1 MDGAAIDRI
10 TDRVLA
16 SLAQDAVTA
25 PAVVFLLRRYRDTDR
40 ADVGEA
46 LGVAL
51 ARALEQCLAASNV
64 DERAGWLIA
73 LVDAAAISGDE
84 RLRVAAADLTSAL
97 EHEWGRAVEVET
109 LMRSIDAC
117 LVAIQVF
124 EPRTLVQRA
133 LDELER
139 VVAAAYR
146 PGEGMADLTA
156 GLPARG
162 RLADQ
167 IRSAAALLTAYSLTG
182 RLPYSMLAEELTQFS
197 LRTLWDAGRGG
208 FYEDAARLAK
218 PFALN
223 CEATR
228 VLCRLAALHLDDDYR
243 HVGIIAPD
251 ADYAG
256 AAGRILESQ
265 TAQLDDPGCDE
276 ALFGLTLDEW
286 LHLP

>member
-1 MDGAAIDRI
+1 MF
-10 TDRVLA
+10 V
-16 SLAQDAVTA
+16 AVA
-25 PAVVFLLRRYRDTDR
+25 LLLRRYRDTDR
-40 ADVGEA
+40 ADVREA

-51 ARALEQCLAASNV
+51 AHALERCPAAVSV
-64 DERAGWLIA
+64 DDRADWLVM
-73 LVDAAAISGDE
+73 LVDAAAITDDG
-84 RLRVAAADLTSAL
+84 RLRLAAADLASAL
-97 EHEWGRAVEVET
+97 EHDWGRAVVVET

-117 LVAIQVF
+117 LMAIHVF
-124 EPRTLVQRA
+124 QPRTLVQRA

-139 VVAAAYR
+139 VVGAAYR
-146 PGEGMADLTA
+146 PGEGIADLTA

-197 LRTLWDAGRGG
+197 LRTLWDAERGG

-218 PFALN
+218 PFVLN
-223 CEATR
+223 CEAAR

-243 HVGIIAPD
+243 HVGILAPD
-251 ADYAG
+251 ANYAG
-256 AAGRILESQ
+256 VAGRILESQ
-265 TAQLDDPGCDE
+265 AAQLDAPGCDA
-276 ALFGLTLDEW
+276 ALFGLALDEW

>member
-16 SLAQDAVTA
+16 SLARDTVTA
-25 PAVVFLLRRYRDTDR
+25 PAVALLLRRYRDTDR
-40 ADVGEA
+40 ADVREG

-51 ARALEQCLAASNV
+51 AHALDRCLAASSV
-64 DERAGWLIA
+64 DERAGWLAA
-73 LVDAAAISGDE
+73 LVDAVAITDDG
-84 RLRVAAADLTSAL
+84 RLRLAAADLASAL
-97 EHEWGRAVEVET
+97 EHDWGRAAVVET

-117 LVAIQVF
+117 LMAIHVF

-139 VVAAAYR
+139 VVGAAYR

-197 LRTLWDAGRGG
+197 LRTLWDAEGGG
-208 FYEDAARLAK
+208 FYEDVARVAK

-223 CEATR
+223 CEAAR

-243 HVGIIAPD
+243 HVGIIAPEANY
-251 ADYAG
+251 AD
-256 AAGRILESQ
+256 AAGRVLESQ
-265 TAQLDDPGCDE
+265 AAQLDEPGCDA
-276 ALFGLTLDEW
+276 ALFGLALDEW
-286 LHLP
+286 LHVP

>member
-1 MDGAAIDRI
+1 MDAAAIDRI
-10 TDRVLA
+10 TNRVLA
-16 SLAQDAVTA
+16 SLGRESVTA
-25 PAVVFLLRRYRDTDR
+25 PAVALLLRRYRDTDR
-40 ADVGEA
+40 ADVRDA

-51 ARALEQCLAASNV
+51 AHALVRCPAALSVDDRADWLAT
-64 DERAGWLIA
+64 
-73 LVDAAAISGDE
+73 LVDAAAITDDG
-84 RLRVAAADLTSAL
+84 RLRLAAADLASAL
-97 EHEWGRAVEVET
+97 EHDWGRAVVVEA

-117 LVAIQVF
+117 LMAIHVF
-124 EPRTLVQRA
+124 QPRTLVQRA

-139 VVAAAYR
+139 VVGAAYR

-197 LRTLWDAGRGG
+197 LRTLWDAGGGG
-208 FYEDAARLAK
+208 FYEDLARLAK
-218 PFALN
+218 PFAIN
-223 CEATR
+223 CEAAR
-228 VLCRLAALHLDDDYR
+228 VLCRLAALHVDDEYR
-243 HVGIIAPD
+243 YVGIVAPD
-251 ADYAG
+251 ANYAA

-265 TAQLDDPGCDE
+265 AAQLDEPGCDP
-276 ALFGLTLDEW
+276 ALFGLALDEW